1 MKLKFTV
8 FITLLIYTFGF
19 TQTDTTTVP
28 FVSYWSKGDSYNF
41 KVTKIKKQWR
51 EGLLSKNDS
60 SSYVVN
66 FEIIDSTATSY
77 RIKWTYKTNLNELGI
92 PPALIPQFSA
102 YETTEVIYKTS
113 ELGEF
118 IAIENWEEIAKMM
131 KSIFTELIDFVAKE
145 NGISKE
151 SVEQMMKPVKDIYET
166 QQGIEQVAFK
176 ELQFFH
182 FPFGVEYSINEPIL
196 YEEEL
201 PNMFGGKPIRGDAK
215 LYFETLNVEDASCVL
230 IQEMQ
235 LNPEDTRN
243 LITALFKQ
251 MQISNNDM
259 EAKMKTAQFDIKDYN
274 RFEYYY
280 DPGIPIK
287 VETNRESIIKIA
299 GENGKRV
306 DIIRIELMD

>member
-8 FITLLIYTFGF
+8 LITLLFYGF
-19 TQTDTTTVP
+19 SLAQTDTTTVP
-28 FVSYWSKGDSYNF
+28 FVSYWSKGDFYNF

-51 EGLLSKNDS
+51 EGVLSKNDS

-66 FEIIDSTATSY
+66 FEVIDSTATSY
-77 RIKWTYKTNLNELGI
+77 RIKWTYKTNLNEFGI

-118 IAIENWEEIAKMM
+118 VAIENWEEIAKMM

-182 FPFGVEYSINEPIL
+182 FPFGVEYSVNEPIL

-201 PNMFGGKPIRGDAK
+201 PNMFGGKAIRGDSK
-215 LYFETLNVEDASCVL
+215 LYFETVNVEDAHCVL

-306 DIIRIELMD
+306 DIIRIYSLP